1 MWPSFFSFKIH
12 PERMGIRNYLWRR
25 VSISIVIYARF
36 SIAIISRKYFVIFCQ
51 VVNSTLTKL
60 AMMNAKPRQTINL
73 YLDLIKKSAIKFRF
87 VCLGF
92 YIPLEKCSLIWRSH
106 HYRRRASNFYIC
118 SALMAIKQWGFLACQ
133 HYCVTGHPFIMVI
146 SKDPRHT
153 PVLVA

>member
-87 VCLGF
+87 VCLCF
-92 YIPLEKCSLIWRSH
+92 YIPLEKCSLKWRIH
-106 HYRRRASNFYIC
+106 HYLQILTYARHSWPLSSEGSLLCHGTSVYN
-118 SALMAIKQWGFLACQ
+118 
-133 HYCVTGHPFIMVI
+133 GH
-146 SKDPRHT
+146 
-153 PVLVA
+153 L